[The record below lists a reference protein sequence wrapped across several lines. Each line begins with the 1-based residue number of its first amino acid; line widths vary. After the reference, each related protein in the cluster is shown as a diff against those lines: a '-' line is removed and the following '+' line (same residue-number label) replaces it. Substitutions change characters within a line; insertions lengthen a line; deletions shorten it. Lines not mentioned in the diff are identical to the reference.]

1 MKFIHSFFFDI
12 YPYLV
17 FTVFLIGSL
26 LRYDYGQYS
35 WRASSSQLLS
45 KKGMRWASNLFH
57 IGIIGIFFGHLVGL
71 LTPHWVYAPFISA
84 HHKQLLAMIAGGIFG
99 MMVLI
104 GGGFLA
110 HRRLAN
116 PRIRATSSYADILV
130 ILILVVQVC
139 LGLLT
144 IVSSTHHLDG
154 SMMLKLS
161 QWAQQIVTFNGQ
173 AAQNLVDVPLIFKLH
188 IILGLTIF
196 LIFPFTRLVHIW
208 SIPLTYLIRRYQIVR
223 TR

>member
-1 MKFIHSFFFDI
+1 MNLIHSFFFNI

-17 FTVFLIGSL
+17 FTVFIIGSL

-35 WRASSSQLLS
+35 WRAGSSQLLS

-57 IGIIGIFFGHLVGL
+57 IGMIGIFLGHFVGL
-71 LTPHWVYAPFISA
+71 LTPHWLYAPLISA
-84 HHKQLLAMIAGGIFG
+84 HHKQLLAIIVGGIFG

-110 HRRLAN
+110 HRRMAN
-116 PRIRATSSYADILV
+116 ARVRATSSYADIAV
-130 ILILVVQVC
+130 IFIILLQVC
-139 LGLLT
+139 LGLFT
-144 IVSSTHHLDG
+144 IVVSRQHLDG

-161 QWAQQIVTFNGQ
+161 QWAQQIATFHFG
-173 AAQNLVDVPLIFKLH
+173 AAENLISVPLIFKLH
-188 IILGLTIF
+188 IILGLTLF

-208 SIPLTYLIRRYQIVR
+208 SIPLMYLTRRYQIVR

>member
-71 LTPHWVYAPFISA
+71 LTPHWVYAPLISA